1 MIIHPVIVIPKMV
14 VIILLVI
21 LLVWLHGVL
30 TPGQWLI
37 ALLGSIIFLGL
48 FFIFMVWILGRLA
61 TKPGSLLGKSLV
73 LQGRSDASEG
83 YVATDVSKKSLVGK
97 RGVALCMMRPAGKV
111 EIEGMKIDAVSDGEF
126 IQKDCNVE
134 VTKVEGNRVVVKPV
148 E

>member
-61 TKPGSLLGKSLV
+61 SKPGSVLGKSLV

-97 RGVALCMMRPAGKV
+97 RGIALCMLRPSGKV
-111 EIEGMKIDAVSDGEF
+111 EIDGTRIDAVSDGEF
-126 IQKDCNVE
+126 IQKNCEVE
-134 VTKVEGNRVVVKPV
+134 VTKVEGNRVVVKPIG
-148 E
+148 